1 MASTI
6 PTISHNGLTW
16 LNISKQSKESLSTI
30 KKQFGLMDQDIQE
43 SLPTTQR
50 PKMVKRPGYYFIILH
65 FPVFDRQTKRLG
77 FAEVDFFL
85 SSQFFITVHNG
96 KLDSIENFF
105 KECMSKSGVATEY
118 FSGSSAHLFLE
129 LLNRLCESIFPIL
142 LHINEDIDG
151 IDEKLFSD
159 IPDRTMAEEVLRL
172 KTNVVSFRRTMQGH
186 KTVLDRFVS
195 EGGRELGLFSHQDYI
210 FSLRESFNEIWH
222 VLESAKE
229 SINALHETN
238 ESLINLHTNDV
249 MKTLTIISVV
259 TFPLTLIA
267 TIFAIHAPG
276 TPFIQN
282 ELGFWIIFVLI
293 VIGGLAMV
301 ILFKKRRWL

>member
-1 MASTI
+1 MASSI
-6 PTISHNGLTW
+6 PTISKNGLVW
-16 LNISKQSKESLSTI
+16 LNVSKQSKENLSVI
-30 KKQFGLMDQDIQE
+30 QKRFGLLDQDVQE
-43 SLPTTQR
+43 SLPAVQR
-50 PKMVKRPGYYFIILH
+50 PKMIKRPHYYFVILH
-65 FPVFDRQTKRLG
+65 FPVFDRETKRLG

-85 SSQFFITVHNG
+85 SSQFFITIHNG
-96 KLDSIENFF
+96 KLDIIQQFF
-105 KECMSKSGVATEY
+105 KECESKSSSPDEY
-118 FSGSSAHLFLE
+118 FSGSAAHLFLE
-129 LLNRLCESIFPIL
+129 LLSRLSESIFPIL
-142 LHINEDIDG
+142 RHVNEDVDTIDQ
-151 IDEKLFSD
+151 KLFSD
-159 IPDRTMAEEVLRL
+159 IPDRMMAEEVLRL
-172 KTNVVSFRRTMQGH
+172 KTNIVSFRRTMQAH

-210 FSLRESFNEIWH
+210 YSLRESFNEIWH

-276 TPFIQN
+276 TPFVQN
-282 ELGFWIIFVLI
+282 ELGFWIIFGI
-293 VIGGLAMV
+293 IAIGGLAMV
-301 ILFKKRRWL
+301 YLFKKRRWM